1 MRADPPMTPWGLGG
15 AFPVLDLGPAP
26 TSVGWATINST
37 GPGVLS
43 PRGSPQRATQLPPH
57 GAPAGPCLGAP
68 LGGNHQVTGRMS
80 WLGGKGPFPE
90 APPRDLGTPIWVL
103 RFIWVVPETLNP
115 LPRNGPPA
123 VSRPPPPGPN
133 WGRGGQECLLPLG
146 HPRPRAETPGRYP
159 GGVGLGYP
167 QYSFQYKGEWSLKPL
182 GP

>member
-103 RFIWVVPETLNP
+103 RFIWVVPETLY
-115 LPRNGPPA
+115 PPPE
-123 VSRPPPPGPN
+123 RPPG
-133 WGRGGQECLLPLG
+133 CLEASPT
-146 HPRPRAETPGRYP
+146 RP
-159 GGVGLGYP
+159 
-167 QYSFQYKGEWSLKPL
+167 QL
-182 GP
+182 GPWWTGVPFASGPSPAQGRDTGALSGGGWAGLPPIFIPI

>member
-103 RFIWVVPETLNP
+103 RFIRVVPETLY
-115 LPRNGPPA
+115 
-123 VSRPPPPGPN
+123 PPPGTAPRLSRGLPHPAPTGAVVDRSAFCL
-133 WGRGGQECLLPLG
+133 WAIPGPGPRHRGAIRGGLG
-146 HPRPRAETPGRYP
+146 WATPNIHSNIKGS
-159 GGVGLGYP
+159 GV
-167 QYSFQYKGEWSLKPL
+167 
-182 GP
+182 